1 MSANGSGSD
10 SNNSNAYY
18 QTRVPDLYA
27 ATITLA
33 VLQTLTVIARFAAR
47 RISAADLW
55 WDDYTI
61 VLALVRY
68 YPSTYSQTQCSGRL
82 TSSALDLGFWAV
94 RLLLGSDSN
103 LQSWA
108 SHSGI
113 WRSCQR

>member
-1 MSANGSGSD
+1 MSANGNGSD
-10 SNNSNAYY
+10 SKSNAYY
-18 QTRVPDLYA
+18 QSRVPDLYA

-47 RISAADLW
+47 RISAANIW

-68 YPSTYSQTQCSGRL
+68 YPVHNFRAQAPVGLQ
-82 TSSALDLGFWAV
+82 SALDPGLWAV
-94 RLLLGSDSN
+94 RLLLGPDPN
-103 LQSWA
+103 LQFWA

-113 WRSCQR
+113 WRSCHP